1 MLQIHTNKAALAESL
16 ALEVSN
22 LQLSF
27 DTDRGTV
34 QALHDMSLRVSRGT
48 THCVVGESGSGK
60 SIMARALLGLL
71 PSAAHLSGSILY
83 HGTNGAVPQQL
94 VGLDQSS
101 KTFRRLRGAEISM
114 IFQEPMAAFSPVHSI
129 GDHLVEMIRN
139 TKACSRKEAEERAIA
154 GLDEVGIPNPSRRM
168 KSYPFELSGGQLQR
182 AMIAVA
188 LASEPSLLVA
198 DEPTTALDVTMQ
210 AQVLDLL
217 SKLREERDM
226 ALVFVTHDLGVV
238 AQIADEVT
246 VVYAGETV
254 ESGSVEEIFAAPQ
267 HPYTQGLLK
276 AIPSLHPPAGRRH
289 LPSVPGVVP
298 AADRRPAG
306 CALHPRCPIATPG
319 LCDRIPPQ
327 LEPSQKGKGMVRC
340 HNAGQLAF
348 DDEPALELQREAIAP
363 GAALLELRDLSK
375 TYHVRSGRFGSAP
388 IPLKALDGVSLTVRR
403 GETYGI
409 VGESGCGKST
419 LARAVL
425 GIAAPSAGQI
435 AFDGANATPWKKDRN
450 ANRAFWTRVR
460 FIFQDPFGAL
470 NPRFSVFRILADPLI
485 QSGLRDQGEIRD
497 RVNAALC
504 GVGLSPSAGERY
516 PHAFSGGQRQRIVIA
531 RAMILNPELVVADEA
546 VSALDVSVRA
556 QVLNLLSDLKSE
568 RQLTMLFISHD
579 LSVIRHVSDRVGV
592 MYLGRLVEEAPAAE
606 LYVRP
611 LHPYTETLLSAVPQ
625 ADPTRGRS
633 KGTPLARGEVP
644 DAMNAPSGCHFHPR
658 CPYATALCSSKT
670 PALTQVGDR
679 RVACHYADTLSLQG
693 A

>member
-1 MLQIHTNKAALAESL
+1 MLQIHTNRAALAENL

-22 LQLSF
+22 LQLYF
-27 DTDRGTV
+27 DTDRGPV
-34 QALHDMSLRVSRGT
+34 QALHDMSLRVTRGT

-71 PSAAHLSGSILY
+71 PSSATLSGSILY
-83 HGTNGAVPQQL
+83 HGADGAAPQQL
-94 VGLDQSS
+94 VGLDQAS
-101 KTFRRLRGAEISM
+101 KTFRRLRGAELSM

-139 TKACSRKEAEERAIA
+139 TRPCSRQEAEERAIA

-226 ALVFVTHDLGVV
+226 ALIFVTHDLGVV

-254 ESGSVEEIFAAPQ
+254 ESGSVEEIFASPQ

-276 AIPSLHPPAGRRH
+276 AIPSLHPRIGQRH
-289 LPSVPGVVP
+289 LPSIPGVVP

-319 LCDRIPPQ
+319 LCDRVAPE
-327 LEPSQKGKGMVRC
+327 LAATGKGDGAVRC

-348 DDEPALELQREAIAP
+348 GAEPAMGEHKVASVP
-363 GAALLELRDLSK
+363 GAALLDLRDLSK

-388 IPLKALDGVSLTVRR
+388 TPLRALDGVSLTVRR

-425 GIAAPSAGQI
+425 GLTAPSEGKVS
-435 AFDGANATPWKKDRN
+435 FDGSNATPWKKDRD

-485 QSGLRDQGEIRD
+485 QSGMRDAGEIRE
-497 RVNAALC
+497 RVHAALRD
-504 GVGLSPSAGERY
+504 VGLPPSAGERY

-531 RAMILNPELVVADEA
+531 RAMILNPELVIADEA

-556 QVLNLLSDLKSE
+556 QVLNLLSDLKTN

-592 MYLGRLVEEAPAAE
+592 MYLGRLVEEAPVAE
-606 LYVRP
+606 LYARP
-611 LHPYTETLLSAVPQ
+611 LHPYSETLLGAVPQ
-625 ADPTRGRS
+625 ADPTRGRTVS
-633 KGTPLARGEVP
+633 KPLARGEVP
-644 DAMNAPSGCHFHPR
+644 DAMYAPTGCHFHPR
-658 CPYATALCSSKT
+658 CPYATELCAREA
-670 PALTQVGDR
+670 PPLTTVGDR
-679 RVACHYADTLSLQG
+679 RVACHFADTLSLQG